1 MKKVLSLLLAVLLL
15 CPLLLGGCGQKK
27 DASGRYPPSLP
38 LARIHKLKIGYILR
52 TNTRNI

>member
-1 MKKVLSLLLAVLLL
+1 MAEKLKII
-15 CPLLLGGCGQKK
+15 PLGGL
-27 DASGRYPPSLP
+27 PSLP

>member
-1 MKKVLSLLLAVLLL
+1 MNKFFDYLQADL
-15 CPLLLGGCGQKK
+15 PLRTIRELVKYI
-27 DASGRYPPSLP
+27 RRFPSLP